1 MASPLPIKLISQIVS
16 GFWNE
21 AKHPRSGHA
30 ACVALVLTSGIA
42 VLGTRIYVQ
51 EDGMTKRFCEEEKTE
66 RVCQDEKT
74 KRVREEEKTKRSYN
88 REEEKTKRSYNR
100 EEKKANRI
108 REEEK
113 TKRAKYWHEIYK
125 NSAVMIANKDK
136 GNSGSEKNKPDK
148 DSDY

>member
-88 REEEKTKRSYNR
+88 REE
-100 EEKKANRI
+100 KKANRI

>member
-16 GFWNE
+16 GFWIE
-21 AKHPRSGHA
+21 AKNPRSGHA
-30 ACVALVLTSGIA
+30 ACVALVLTSGMA

-51 EDGMTKRFCEEEKTE
+51 EVGMTKRFCEEEKTE

-74 KRVREEEKTKRSYN
+74 KRV

>member
-74 KRVREEEKTKRSYN
+74 KRVREEEKTKL
-88 REEEKTKRSYNR
+88 
-100 EEKKANRI
+100 
-108 REEEK
+108 
-113 TKRAKYWHEIYK
+113 AKYWHDIYK
-125 NSAVMIANKDK
+125 NSAFMIVNKDK
-136 GNSGSEKNKPDK
+136 GNSGLEKNKPDK